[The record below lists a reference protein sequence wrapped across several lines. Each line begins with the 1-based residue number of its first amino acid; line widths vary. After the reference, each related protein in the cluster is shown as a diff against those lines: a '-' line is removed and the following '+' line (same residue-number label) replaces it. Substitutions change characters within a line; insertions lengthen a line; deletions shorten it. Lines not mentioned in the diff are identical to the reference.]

1 MNKKILTINKIM
13 ENMTYDG
20 TNICFENS
28 KKPFFTISNEGLMY
42 KQYKLI
48 KTDVQPSTILTN
60 LCNDSC
66 FNDVQCY
73 DENGEYIS
81 IINPNTDDAGIKH
94 YTIDISY
101 WSKHD
106 KIKICCIDADNEKY
120 EKYYTKKEFFCNIP
134 KYNYKIKNVT
144 KNMDD
149 ILKDTNLLFV
159 ETNYRFVAVEAKLL
173 HLFLNNIAKDNII
186 L

>member
-1 MNKKILTINKIM
+1 MNGKILTINKIM
-13 ENMTYDG
+13 ENMMYDG
-20 TNICFENS
+20 ANICFENS
-28 KKPFFTISNEGLMY
+28 IKPVFTISKEGLMY

-48 KTDVQPSTILTN
+48 RIDEQPATVLTN

-66 FNDVQCY
+66 FINVQCY
-73 DENGEYIS
+73 DENGKHIS
-81 IINPNTDDAGIKH
+81 IINPNTDDAGTKY

-101 WSKHD
+101 WKKHD
-106 KIKICCIDADNEKY
+106 KIKICCVDADNEKY
-120 EKYYTKKEFFCNIP
+120 EKCYTEKEFFCNIP
-134 KYNYKIKNVT
+134 KYDYKIKNVN

-159 ETNYRFVAVEAKLL
+159 ETKYRFIAVETKLL
-173 HLFLNNIAKDNII
+173 HLFLNNIAKGNII